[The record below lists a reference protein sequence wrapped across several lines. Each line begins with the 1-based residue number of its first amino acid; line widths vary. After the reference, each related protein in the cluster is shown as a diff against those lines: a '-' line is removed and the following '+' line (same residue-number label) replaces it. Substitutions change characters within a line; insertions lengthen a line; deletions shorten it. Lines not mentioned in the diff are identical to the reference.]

1 MGLQGRAPTAVSTRL
16 PPIISAA
23 RALHLFAR
31 RSSMKYKLPPL
42 QPLRVFESIY
52 RHGSIRKAADE
63 LCLTPQAAS
72 QQLKQLESV
81 LDVQLF
87 ERGTRGLLASADAQT
102 LYPYVEQGLDALSQ
116 GLEAVRAKQR
126 DAKFHIQVSPYFA
139 TQYLIRSLPSFTK
152 DYPALDL
159 RISIGVELPSF
170 DASDLDAAIVWGYGG
185 VDHLDETPLLEDL
198 KVIVATPLLLAEHP
212 VETAQDLHQH
222 RLISPLSHNSL
233 WQDIYAMLGLEPGDK
248 HVNPML
254 LHTHDAMLQAVL
266 SGQGVGLLSYVDALS
281 YIHSG
286 KLLAPFGTE
295 LLRELAMDKTPKFH
309 LYSRR
314 GAGESSIQASFKQWI
329 LSQLSSMAYIGYESR
344 LNPA

>member
-1 MGLQGRAPTAVSTRL
+1 
-16 PPIISAA
+16 
-23 RALHLFAR
+23 
-31 RSSMKYKLPPL
+31 MKYKLPPL

-72 QQLKQLESV
+72 QQLKQLESA

-87 ERGTRGLLASADAQT
+87 TRGARGLVACADAQT
-102 LYPYVEQGLDALSQ
+102 LYRYVEKGLDALSQ
-116 GLEAVRAKQR
+116 GLEAVQANQR

-170 DASDLDAAIVWGYGG
+170 DTTDLDAAIVWGYGG
-185 VDHLDETPLLEDL
+185 VDGLDETPLLEDL
-198 KVIVATPLLLAEHP
+198 KVIVATPQLLAQHP
-212 VETAQDLHQH
+212 VACAQDLHQH
-222 RLISPLSHNSL
+222 RLISPLSHNTL
-233 WQDIYAMLGLEPGDK
+233 WRDIYAMLGLQPLDK
-248 HVNPML
+248 HFSPML
-254 LHTHDAMLQAVL
+254 LHTHDAMQQAVL
-266 SGQGVGLLSYVDALS
+266 SGQGVGLLSYVDALT

-286 KLLAPFGTE
+286 KLLAPFGAE
-295 LLRELAMDKTPKFH
+295 LLRQLAMDKTPKFH

-329 LSQLSSMAYIGYESR
+329 LSQLRSTAYIGYESR
-344 LNPA
+344 LAPA

>member
-1 MGLQGRAPTAVSTRL
+1 
-16 PPIISAA
+16 
-23 RALHLFAR
+23 
-31 RSSMKYKLPPL
+31 MKYKLPPL

-81 LDVQLF
+81 LELQLF

-102 LYPYVEQGLDALSQ
+102 LYHYVEQGLDALSQ
-116 GLEAVRAKQR
+116 GLEAVRANQR
-126 DAKFHIQVSPYFA
+126 EAKFHIQVSPYFA

-159 RISIGVELPSF
+159 RISIGVEMPSF

-185 VDHLDETPLLEDL
+185 VDDLDETPLLEDL
-198 KVIVATPLLLAEHP
+198 KVIVATPQLLAEHP
-212 VETAQDLHQH
+212 VLNAQDLHHH

-233 WQDIYAMLGLEPGDK
+233 WQDIYAMLALQPGDK
-248 HVNPML
+248 HVSPML

-286 KLLAPFGTE
+286 KLLAPFGPE
-295 LLRELAMDKTPKFH
+295 LLRQLPMAQTPKFH
-309 LYSRR
+309 LYTRR
-314 GAGESSIQASFKQWI
+314 GGGEGAIQASFRQW
-329 LSQLSSMAYIGYESR
+329 LLGKLRSSDFIGYETR
-344 LNPA
+344 LVQSESPLQASAVSHS

>member
-1 MGLQGRAPTAVSTRL
+1 
-16 PPIISAA
+16 
-23 RALHLFAR
+23 
-31 RSSMKYKLPPL
+31 MKYKLPPL
-42 QPLRVFESIY
+42 QPLRVFESVF

-72 QQLKQLESV
+72 QQLKQLESA

-87 ERGTRGLLASADAQT
+87 ERGTRGLLASDEAQT
-102 LYPYVEQGLDALSQ
+102 LNHYVEQGLDALSQ
-116 GLEAVRAKQR
+116 GMEAVRAHHN
-126 DAKFHIQVSPYFA
+126 DAQFHIQVSPYFA

-170 DASDLDAAIVWGYGG
+170 DSSDLDAAIVWGYGG

-198 KVIVATPLLLAEHP
+198 KVIVAAPQLLAEHP
-212 VETAQDLHQH
+212 VETAQDLPHH
-222 RLISPLSHNSL
+222 RLISPLSHNTL
-233 WQDIYAMLGLEPGDK
+233 WQDIYAMLGLDPGDK
-248 HVNPML
+248 HASPML

-286 KLLAPFGTE
+286 KLLAPFGPE
-295 LLRELAMDKTPKFH
+295 LLRQLPMDRTPKFH
-309 LYSRR
+309 LYTRR
-314 GAGESSIQASFKQWI
+314 GGGERPIQTSFRQW
-329 LSQLSSMAYIGYESR
+329 LLGQLSSTDFIGYASR
-344 LNPA
+344 LPQSRSRPPASAVSPG

>member
-81 LDVQLF
+81 LEVQLF

-198 KVIVATPLLLAEHP
+198 KVIVATPQLLAEHP

-314 GAGESSIQASFKQWI
+314 GAGERSIQASFKQWI

>member
-1 MGLQGRAPTAVSTRL
+1 
-16 PPIISAA
+16 
-23 RALHLFAR
+23 
-31 RSSMKYKLPPL
+31 MKYKLPPL

-81 LDVQLF
+81 LEVQLF

-102 LYPYVEQGLDALSQ
+102 LYHYVEQGLDALSQ
-116 GLEAVRAKQR
+116 GLEALRANQR

-159 RISIGVELPSF
+159 RISIGVEMPSF

-185 VDHLDETPLLEDL
+185 VDDLDETPLLEDL
-198 KVIVATPLLLAEHP
+198 KVIVATPQLLAEHP
-212 VETAQDLHQH
+212 VLSAQDLHHH

-233 WQDIYAMLGLEPGDK
+233 WQDIYAMLGLQPGDK
-248 HVNPML
+248 HVSPML

-286 KLLAPFGTE
+286 KLLAPFGPE
-295 LLRELAMDKTPKFH
+295 LLRQLPMAQTPRFH
-309 LYSRR
+309 LYTRR
-314 GAGESSIQASFKQWI
+314 GGGEGPIQASFRQW
-329 LSQLSSMAYIGYESR
+329 LLGKLRSSDFIGYETR
-344 LNPA
+344 LVQSESPVQASAASPS

>member
-81 LDVQLF
+81 LEVQLF
-87 ERGTRGLLASADAQT
+87 ERGPRGLLASTDAQT

-198 KVIVATPLLLAEHP
+198 KVIVATPQLLAEHP

-344 LNPA
+344 LNLA

>member
-198 KVIVATPLLLAEHP
+198 KVIVATPQLLAEHP

-344 LNPA
+344 LNLA